1 MQSRYHLHLQ
11 DSSFIFLSAETRP
24 EGMGRGM
31 LRNTM
36 YVLLYPQ
43 GPTLQAAGDEL
54 VISPW
59 KVPFL
64 TVHTAKN
71 LGSWL
76 DFSSESLDNRVLE
89 HAREQ
94 SYHPF
99 LPERK
104 QVSSRRQLN
113 TNPILATAKSH
124 PSPRPAGY
132 TGLPESTRTVGK
144 TCPTAELL
152 SFPHAPPQ
160 ELERNKAILL
170 LNCCCYTDE
179 TPE

>member
-1 MQSRYHLHLQ
+1 
-11 DSSFIFLSAETRP
+11 
-24 EGMGRGM
+24 MGRGM

-76 DFSSESLDNRVLE
+76 DFSSESLDNTE
-89 HAREQ
+89 SWSMQ
-94 SYHPF
+94 GNS
-99 LPERK
+99 
-104 QVSSRRQLN
+104 
-113 TNPILATAKSH
+113 PIILFFQKEN
-124 PSPRPAGY
+124 RFPAGDSLIQ
-132 TGLPESTRTVGK
+132 TLSLPQRSHI
-144 TCPTAELL
+144 
-152 SFPHAPPQ
+152 PHPGQQDTLACQSQQ
-160 ELERNKAILL
+160 EQ
-170 LNCCCYTDE
+170 
-179 TPE
+179 